1 MSDEQETPYAL
12 ARRLHT
18 TGTSTEAIEQALR
31 ARGLSAED
39 ARIAARAGRG
49 EAGFALGVDAAAP
62 AQPVTTLASA
72 PPEASPTHPC
82 PQHAAWPVTATCSR
96 CGKFFC
102 DECLR
107 VAGLAGLPAS
117 KQCAECEAKFPP
129 GPKAGIGGWLILPAI
144 HIVVAPLGALMLLVV
159 ALQALTSERSSPSA
173 AVMQLIIGAAYL
185 IYTVFTAVQFFGKT
199 RRAVPMML
207 GFYVLN
213 IVVNVVTGAMAEEQS
228 AAGLGRGLGTSVIW
242 MAYFL
247 RSQRVERTFT
257 R

>member
-18 TGTSTEAIEQALR
+18 TGTSPEAVEQALR

-49 EAGFALGVDAAAP
+49 EAGSSLAVDEVAE
-62 AQPVTTLASA
+62 PVPSLASA
-72 PPEASPTHPC
+72 PPEVAPTHPC
-82 PQHAAWPVTATCSR
+82 PQHAAWPVTATCAR

-107 VAGLAGLPAS
+107 VAGLVALPAS

-129 GPKAGIGGWLILPAI
+129 GPKAGIGGWLVLPAI
-144 HIVVAPLGALMLLVV
+144 HVVLAPFGALALLVFALV
-159 ALQALTSERSSPSA
+159 ALRSERADLSV
-173 AVMQLIIGAAYL
+173 AVVQLFFGVAYL
-185 IYTVFTAVQFFGKT
+185 LYTVFTALQFFGKR

-207 GFYVLN
+207 GFYLLN
-213 IVVNVVTGAMAEEQS
+213 IVVAVVTTAFEEERS
-228 AAGLGRGLGTSVIW
+228 GLGFGRSIITSVIW

-247 RSQRVERTFT
+247 RSERVERTFT
-257 R
+257 VR